1 MPSDPTTLG
10 SLSFTTESDVEQKL
24 IITLLTSDEWL
35 GIPLDAIH
43 SKQYLPPT
51 TIDKGAGR
59 RIGYYPDY
67 SIWVD
72 ALPLFIIEA
81 KSPQES
87 FEEGFREA
95 QLYAHELNKAY
106 QTGINPVTLVLSTNG
121 RHIRFG
127 NWDSAVATDL
137 AVADLKIG
145 NTAHADIRQRLG
157 ISSLRAIATSI
168 RSRLRP
174 THCFR
179 VVDQMGGEQALNRRL
194 PLNTF
199 AAELA
204 RPLRMFFDSDVSDRI
219 DEIIEKAYVSN
230 DEITRYDHIFE
241 LFLRDNIAQ
250 INDPTGQ
257 PLTIRRNTETSLTP
271 ELRRYMAD
279 FSASGHLQLLIGPVG
294 AGKSLFCR
302 RYYRHLQPEDMASS
316 VQWAFINFNNAPQ
329 TTSHL
334 EDWLCRQF
342 INSYAAEHP
351 ELDLYSDE
359 TLHRI
364 FAPDINRL
372 SKIYH
377 KALELDPIGWEM
389 RLADEL
395 KMFSENPTKFAIS
408 ICRYLIGDT
417 RSAVVVVFDNV
428 DERDRELQ
436 LHAFKLAQ
444 WFRAETRSFVILPL
458 RDETYEQYKSEPP
471 LDTVINSMHFLISPP
486 RFADVIRKRLELLIQ
501 FLASETT
508 DVLSYVLPG
517 GISIVYP
524 KTRLGEYLKSLYL
537 DIFSG
542 GRRISWLL
550 EALSGKNVRES
561 LLMFSRIL
569 MSGHLDVRAIT
580 TTLLEPTH
588 FHISDT
594 TIIRTLMRTDYVY
607 GADNHGFISNIFYC
621 DQTWKRGS
629 NFLIAETMYL
639 LVRQRKRR
647 SAIGVQGYFQVSEIV
662 DHLTR
667 MGFVTDDI
675 VSGLGYL
682 VRRNLVQADHMAKRA
697 VGPDDYVRAH
707 ASGFVHLHLLANRL
721 EYVAASAVDTYLLE
735 RNAAVTLARLSQVSP
750 GYSDISYSRKQE
762 VVWTFLQYLKKEYER
777 HCKESPIFQNQAAG
791 SRFLL
796 RAVANSIEGSR
807 SLQKDIENEDDLF
820 GAPPNVG
827 LTYHDDKNERH

>member
-1 MPSDPTTLG
+1 MPSDPTNLG
-10 SLSFTTESDVEQKL
+10 SLSFATESDVEQKL
-24 IITLLTSDEWL
+24 IITLLTADEWL

-43 SKQYLPPT
+43 SKQYLPPA

-72 ALPLFIIEA
+72 SLPVFIIEA
-81 KSPQES
+81 KSPKES

-95 QLYAHELNKAY
+95 QLYAHDLNKAFE
-106 QTGINPVTLVLSTNG
+106 TGINPVTLVLSTNG

-127 NWDSAVATDL
+127 NWDSTAATDI

-145 NTAHADIRQRLG
+145 NAAHADIRQRLG
-157 ISSLRAIATSI
+157 MSSLRTIASSL

-174 THCFR
+174 TQCLR

-194 PLNTF
+194 PLNSF

-250 INDPTGQ
+250 IKDPTGH
-257 PLTIRRNTETSLTP
+257 LLSTRRNTETSLTP
-271 ELRRYMAD
+271 ELRRYVAD
-279 FSASGHLQLLIGPVG
+279 LPAHGHLQLLIGPVG

-302 RYYRHLQPEDMASS
+302 RYYRHLQPDDMVPS
-316 VQWAFINFNNAPQ
+316 VQWTFINFNNAPQ

-334 EDWLCRQF
+334 EEWLCRQF
-342 INSYAAEHP
+342 VNSYASEHSDA
-351 ELDLYSDE
+351 DLYSDQM
-359 TLHRI
+359 LHRI

-372 SKIYH
+372 SKIYN
-377 KALELDPIGWEM
+377 KARELDPIGWEM

-395 KMFSENPTKFAIS
+395 KMFSENPTKFAFS

-436 LHAFKLAQ
+436 LHVFKLAQ
-444 WFRAETRSFVILPL
+444 WFRAETRAFVILPL

-486 RFADVIRKRLELLIQ
+486 RFVDVIRKRLELLIQ
-501 FLASETT
+501 FLASNTA
-508 DVLSYVLPG
+508 DVLSYTLPG

-524 KTRLGEYLKSLYL
+524 RTNLGEYLKSLYL

-580 TTLLEPTH
+580 SKLLEPAH

-594 TIIRTLMRTDYVY
+594 TIIPTLMRTDYVY

-621 DQTWKRGS
+621 DPAWKRGS
-629 NFLIAETMYL
+629 NFLVVEAVYL

-647 SAIGVQGYFQVSEIV
+647 SAIGVQGYFQVSEIL

-667 MGFVTDDI
+667 MGFITDDI
-675 VSGLGYL
+675 LAALGYL

-707 ASGFVHLHLLANRL
+707 ASGFVHLYLLANRL
-721 EYVAASAVDTYLLE
+721 EYVAASVVYTYLLE
-735 RNAAVTLARLSQVSP
+735 RNTAITLARLSQVSP
-750 GYSDISYSRKQE
+750 GYLDISYHRKQE
-762 VVWTFLQYLKKEYER
+762 VVWTFLQYLRNEYER
-777 HCKESPIFQNQAAG
+777 HCVESPIFRNQAVG

-796 RAVANSIEGSR
+796 RAVTNSMEGSR
-807 SLQKDIENEDDLF
+807 SLQKDIENEEDLF

-827 LTYHDDKNERH
+827 LSEPLRR

>member
-1 MPSDPTTLG
+1 MPSDPTNLC
-10 SLSFTTESDVEQKL
+10 SLSLTTESDVEQKL

-35 GIPLDAIH
+35 GIPLDSIH
-43 SKQYLPPT
+43 TKQYLPPA

-67 SIWVD
+67 SIWID
-72 ALPLFIIEA
+72 ALPVFIIEA
-81 KSPQES
+81 KSPKES

-95 QLYAHELNKAY
+95 QLYAHELNKAFE
-106 QTGINPVTLVLSTNG
+106 TGINPVTLVLSTNG
-121 RHIRFG
+121 RHLRFG
-127 NWDSAVATDL
+127 NWDSKTATDV
-137 AVADLKIG
+137 AVSDLKIA
-145 NTAHADIRQRLG
+145 NATHADIRQRLG
-157 ISSLRAIATSI
+157 ISALRTIATTL

-174 THCFR
+174 TQCFR

-194 PLNTF
+194 ALNAF

-230 DEITRYDHIFE
+230 DEITRYDRIFE

-250 INDPTGQ
+250 IKDPTGH
-257 PLTIRRNTETSLTP
+257 LVSTRRNTETALTP
-271 ELRRYMAD
+271 ELRRYVAD
-279 FSASGHLQLLIGPVG
+279 FPAGGHLQLLIGPVG

-302 RYYRHLQPEDMASS
+302 RYYRHLQPEDMASA
-316 VQWAFINFNNAPQ
+316 VEWTFINFNNAPQ
-329 TTSHL
+329 TTAHL

-342 INSYAAEHP
+342 ISSYAAEHP
-351 ELDLYSDE
+351 NIDLYSE
-359 TLHRI
+359 QMLNRI

-372 SKIYH
+372 SQIYS
-377 KALELDPIGWEM
+377 KARELDPIGWEM

-395 KMFSENPTKFAIS
+395 KMFAENPTKFAFS

-444 WFRAETRSFVILPL
+444 WFRAETRAFVILPL

-486 RFADVIRKRLELLIQ
+486 RFVDVIRKRLELLIH
-501 FLASETT
+501 FLASETS
-508 DVLSYVLPG
+508 DVLSYALPS

-524 KTRLGEYLKSLYL
+524 KTNLGEYLKSLYL
-537 DIFSG
+537 DIFTG
-542 GRRISWLL
+542 ARRISWLL

-569 MSGHLDVRAIT
+569 MSGHLDVRVIT
-580 TTLLEPTH
+580 NKLLAAPH

-607 GADNHGFISNIFYC
+607 AADNHGFISNIFYC
-621 DQTWKRGS
+621 DTAWKRGS
-629 NFLIAETMYL
+629 NFLVAETVYL
-639 LVRQRKRR
+639 LVKQRKRR
-647 SAIGVQGYFQVSEIV
+647 SAIGVQGYFQISEIV
-662 DHLTR
+662 DYLTR
-667 MGFVTDDI
+667 MGFVTEDI
-675 VSGLGYL
+675 LSALNYL

-697 VGPDDYVRAH
+697 IEPEDYVRAH
-707 ASGFVHLHLLANRL
+707 ASGFVHLYLLASRL
-721 EYVAASAVDTYLLE
+721 EYVAAAVVDTY
-735 RNAAVTLARLSQVSP
+735 
-750 GYSDISYSRKQE
+750 I
-762 VVWTFLQYLKKEYER
+762 
-777 HCKESPIFQNQAAG
+777 
-791 SRFLL
+791 
-796 RAVANSIEGSR
+796 
-807 SLQKDIENEDDLF
+807 
-820 GAPPNVG
+820 
-827 LTYHDDKNERH
+827 